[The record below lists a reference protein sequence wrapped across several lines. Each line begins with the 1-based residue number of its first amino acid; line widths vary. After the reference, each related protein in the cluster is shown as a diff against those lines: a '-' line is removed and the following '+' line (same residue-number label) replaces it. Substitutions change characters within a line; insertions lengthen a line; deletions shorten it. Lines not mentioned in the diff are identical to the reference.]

1 MTKGLS
7 LETIMKWIFMG
18 LALSMVSLTLGA
30 RLHQSYIEKKNY
42 ALESAQE
49 LKFSIEEHG
58 LYVPDDII
66 LGRLGVSWRMARP
79 GEDAKLSLRSG
90 GKDLK
95 LTLDKKQIITSII
108 EEERY
113 LLLVGL
119 LGLIAAV
126 ELAVLISYVL
136 TRPLARLAWGC
147 RKIAGD
153 AAVTLPCGAL
163 APYEI
168 RELTDSFNDMA
179 KQIKRWK
186 DVQMQISRMDRL
198 AALGEMIS
206 GLSHEIRNPLASMRI
221 QTDLLRIEVEEMAPC
236 AENSAAKDAC
246 EIIGIIEKELD
257 RLNGIVSQ
265 LLSFVRPKQAMIA
278 PVLLDELLPWCRSM
292 LGPQAEKHGVLL
304 VTRQAA
310 GCVTV
315 MADKEMLQQLIMNL
329 SLNAIQAMESSP
341 RSRECVLTVTIGFE
355 EDGERGFLS
364 VADNGPGI
372 PEEIRHRIFDPFF
385 TTRKEGTGLGL
396 STVQRIVEG
405 LGGSLS
411 MDTSDEGTVFTV
423 FLTLDRDGPRRVTS
437 DDTEGDAK

>member
-153 AAVTLPCGAL
+153 AAVRRAGAL
-163 APYEI
+163 
-168 RELTDSFNDMA
+168 R
-179 KQIKRWK
+179 
-186 DVQMQISRMDRL
+186 
-198 AALGEMIS
+198 
-206 GLSHEIRNPLASMRI
+206 
-221 QTDLLRIEVEEMAPC
+221 
-236 AENSAAKDAC
+236 DA
-246 EIIGIIEKELD
+246 GAY
-257 RLNGIVSQ
+257 G
-265 LLSFVRPKQAMIA
+265 
-278 PVLLDELLPWCRSM
+278 
-292 LGPQAEKHGVLL
+292 
-304 VTRQAA
+304 
-310 GCVTV
+310 
-315 MADKEMLQQLIMNL
+315 
-329 SLNAIQAMESSP
+329 
-341 RSRECVLTVTIGFE
+341 
-355 EDGERGFLS
+355 
-364 VADNGPGI
+364 
-372 PEEIRHRIFDPFF
+372 
-385 TTRKEGTGLGL
+385 
-396 STVQRIVEG
+396 
-405 LGGSLS
+405 
-411 MDTSDEGTVFTV
+411 
-423 FLTLDRDGPRRVTS
+423 
-437 DDTEGDAK
+437 

>member
-1 MTKGLS
+1 MTRGLS
-7 LETIMKWIFMG
+7 LETVMKWIFMG

-30 RLHQSYIEKKNY
+30 RLHQSYAEKKSE
-42 ALESAQE
+42 ALESAQQ
-49 LKFSIEEHG
+49 LKFSIEERG

-66 LGRLGVSWRMARP
+66 LGRLGVSWRMTRP
-79 GEDAKLSLRSG
+79 GEDAQLSLRSG

-95 LTLDKKQIITSII
+95 LTLDRKQIITSII

-126 ELAVLISYVL
+126 ELAVFISYVL

-153 AAVTLPCGAL
+153 SAVTLPCSAL

-221 QTDLLRIEVEEMAPC
+221 QTDLLRLEVEAMAPC
-236 AENSAAKDAC
+236 SENSAAKDAC

-265 LLSFVRPKQAMIA
+265 LLSFVRPKQVMITS
-278 PVLLDELLPWCRSM
+278 VLLDELLPWCRSM
-292 LGPQAEKHGVLL
+292 LGPQAEKHGIRL
-304 VTRQAA
+304 VTRQTFDR
-310 GCVTV
+310 VTV

-329 SLNAIQAMESSP
+329 SLNAIQAMESAP
-341 RSRECVLTVTIGFE
+341 QSRERVLTVTIGVC
-355 EDGERGFLS
+355 EDDESGFLS
-364 VADNGPGI
+364 VADSGPGI

-405 LGGSLS
+405 LGGRLS
-411 MDTSDEGTVFTV
+411 MDTSGEGTVFMV
-423 FLTLDRDGPRRVTS
+423 SLALDSDRPR
-437 DDTEGDAK
+437 A